1 MPAEKTLDPTEY
13 TDAAGKVDND
23 RKLYCDKLR
32 ETEITEAAKERSK
45 FQEDWKRIFH
55 RIIGQLCPEMTTRLM
70 RSIEWED
77 IDNISD
83 PDRLM
88 TLLQTVCLHGSDKE
102 YFPEKLVLSMKE
114 LIGRK
119 YNNDPTDFSKQT
131 GDNNAVFAQ
140 VAGLVPGTFRNC
152 DFTTTEINFLVMDR
166 NKQKNHRGT

>member
-88 TLLQTVCLHGSDKE
+88 TLL
-102 YFPEKLVLSMKE
+102 
-114 LIGRK
+114 
-119 YNNDPTDFSKQT
+119 
-131 GDNNAVFAQ
+131 
-140 VAGLVPGTFRNC
+140 
-152 DFTTTEINFLVMDR
+152 
-166 NKQKNHRGT
+166 